1 MSKLGRKYYTNNPCI
16 IDAVQ
21 ICNSSIITSNIF
33 WETQVKILGLGCERK
48 HDLIQ
53 QRKVNKA
60 HEFVLYMSK
69 QSINSKNAEAS
80 LFRGLFLA
88 FPYEKDD

>member
-1 MSKLGRKYYTNNPCI
+1 MQCKFVIVLS
-16 IDAVQ
+16 
-21 ICNSSIITSNIF
+21 ITSNIF
-33 WETQVKILGLGCERK
+33 KETEIKILGLGCERK
-48 HDLIQ
+48 HDLIHQ
-53 QRKVNKA
+53 HNLNKKA

-69 QSINSKNAEAS
+69 QRINFKNAEAS